1 MLFFTFELLAYRA
14 FSQIL
19 FVTLVLSLL
28 NKSIQ
33 MERPLLQLTLA
44 YAAQSCL
51 EGNIPVVNNHYAC
64 SHELHLGAQIEIFLM
79 VLVSV
84 KSHDDVWD
92 TT

>member
-1 MLFFTFELLAYRA
+1 M
-14 FSQIL
+14 
-19 FVTLVLSLL
+19 TLVLSML

-51 EGNIPVVNNHYAC
+51 ERNIPVVNNYYAC
-64 SHELHLGAQIEIFLM
+64 SHELHLGAQIGIFFLV

-84 KSHDDVWD
+84 KSHDDVCD